1 MAMRLRVIASENEKN
16 RQAEDSDWVT
26 ALPIKSW
33 RPSRENGVEESSHR
47 HESHCRSSSLF
58 TGTSAVRVNDGRT
71 SLV

>member
-33 RPSRENGVEESSHR
+33 RPSRMKTGLKNHPIGKKVTVVR
-47 HESHCRSSSLF
+47 LPSSLAPRQ
-58 TGTSAVRVNDGRT
+58 SA
-71 SLV
+71 